1 MPETKNPEI
10 NKMAANIISR
20 IQNYE
25 RIEVW
30 FDMDKK
36 ASLDK
41 VIGRKSH
48 IEFIE
53 NYSFLEMLCKI
64 YEKDLWSSLHSKKC
78 YNFKE

>member
-30 FDMDKK
+30 FDVDKK

-48 IEFIE
+48 IEFI
-53 NYSFLEMLCKI
+53 
-64 YEKDLWSSLHSKKC
+64 
-78 YNFKE
+78 